1 MDKKDKYIKQKLQQ
15 DKDISNKANNV
26 FKNFKGGNQ
35 MDNKEKRT
43 ITISFNKFMAIAA
56 SFVIILFVGVGLY
69 INVNKTKSTNDK
81 EVISKLA
88 MEDTA
93 FIVKDIK
100 GKDGKYEV
108 TAQLLNDTKKEI
120 SENEYNKILNGEKI
134 KFRGVD
140 WKYNE
145 EKTKKTGTTYIQS
158 GEKELTIKKEDNTNK
173 YYLENATGSQTGG
186 LCDFSEKTVKFET
199 KEISD
204 YILNNYKDNQ
214 TDSYG
219 ECKATIENGEVI
231 SIKSLEN
238 DESKCDYFVPAELIG
253 KVFQTEYN
261 DNKEEII
268 IKEIKDNIVKFE
280 YYIYRNETFNLTA
293 TLNGNVAEFNLDKNE
308 LSGNISLTNNK
319 IELNIKE
326 AKSNSVN
333 LGTKSFDK
341 SFKYEDYIGGLWQFK
356 TENDTTTEIAIKEI
370 KNGKM
375 TFELYTYRNES
386 YGEQTVEFG
395 YDTASV
401 AHFTATKGDSTV
413 DGVISLKPG
422 KVGLMIQDVTN
433 NGAFKG
439 GTYEYYE
446 SDVHIKYEDYING
459 VWNFDNINGSEAS
472 VYISNIESGKVSFII
487 TKGNNSYEFN
497 DIAFYY
503 DTASILHF
511 ENEAFEGQL
520 ALKDNK
526 EVALY
531 ILSEKQQVKENKNNK
546 STDSKIYE
554 KYENADVYWL
564 FRESAKREYVWQG
577 DKIEIKDDKLYVKG
591 NLVNI
596 EGTPYAFITWGDQTL
611 ERIYV
616 LTNEGTVWKLLME
629 GKGEKLN
636 SSFEKVNIAGK
647 VIDMTNGNRNTRVT
661 EPPYFLLET
670 GELVNEAG
678 EKYERLDGG
687 FVNSFGN
694 EYDRIYVKSDNSL
707 AYFDTDK
714 RQYVTIKD
722 ENGNVIKM
730 KNAYVQ
736 WTSFDGAIADGASE
750 RLFVV
755 TEEGKLMYFDGYN
768 TDKAKE
774 YEKAKNK
781 IVKGTRE
788 RKEEVEYS
796 TITFR
801 IIEFTDGTELELQ
814 DTTENFMQN

>member
-1 MDKKDKYIKQKLQQ
+1 
-15 DKDISNKANNV
+15 
-26 FKNFKGGNQ
+26 

-100 GKDGKYEV
+100 EKDGKYEV

-120 SENEYNKILNGEKI
+120 SEDEYNKILNGEKI

-158 GEKELTIKKEDNTNK
+158 GENELTIKKEDNINK

-293 TLNGNVAEFNLDKNE
+293 TLNGNVATFSLDENE
-308 LSGNISLTNNK
+308 LAGEIVLSNNK
-319 IELNIKE
+319 ITLSIKE
-326 AKSNSVN
+326 
-333 LGTKSFDK
+333 TKSDSLKLGSREFSK
-341 SFKYEDYIGGLWQFK
+341 NIKYEDYIGGVWQFQ
-356 TENDTTTEIAIKEI
+356 TEDDGITELEIKDI
-370 KNGKM
+370 KNGKI
-375 TFELYTYRNES
+375 TFKLYTYRSET
-386 YGEQTVEFG
+386 YEEQTVSFG
-395 YDTASV
+395 HETASE
-401 AHFTATKGDSTV
+401 ATFTVTKGDSTV
-413 DGVISLKPG
+413 NGIIILKPG
-422 KVGLMIQDVTN
+422 KVAIKTQGPTR
-433 NGAFKG
+433 NGVLK
-439 GTYEYYE
+439 EDSYYE
-446 SDVHIKYEDYING
+446 SSAHIKYEDYING

-497 DIAFYY
+497 NIAFYY

-511 ENEAFEGQL
+511 ENGAFEGQL

-629 GKGEKLN
+629 GKGEKVN

-736 WTSFDGAIADGASE
+736 WTSFDGTIADGASE

-788 RKEEVEYS
+788 RKEEVEYN

>member
-26 FKNFKGGNQ
+26 FKNFEGGNQ

-81 EVISKLA
+81 EVVSKLA

-100 GKDGKYEV
+100 EKDGKYEV

-238 DESKCDYFVPAELIG
+238 YESKCDYFVPAELIG

-341 SFKYEDYIGGLWQFK
+341 SFKYEDYVGGLWQFK

-446 SDVHIKYEDYING
+446 SNAHIKYEDYING

-511 ENEAFEGQL
+511 ENGAFEGQL

-616 LTNEGTVWKLLME
+616 LTKEGTVWKLLME

-768 TDKAKE
+768 TDKAKK

>member
-1 MDKKDKYIKQKLQQ
+1 M
-15 DKDISNKANNV
+15 
-26 FKNFKGGNQ
+26 
-35 MDNKEKRT
+35 
-43 ITISFNKFMAIAA
+43 
-56 SFVIILFVGVGLY
+56 
-69 INVNKTKSTNDK
+69 
-81 EVISKLA
+81 
-88 MEDTA
+88 
-93 FIVKDIK
+93 
-100 GKDGKYEV
+100 
-108 TAQLLNDTKKEI
+108 
-120 SENEYNKILNGEKI
+120 
-134 KFRGVD
+134 
-140 WKYNE
+140 
-145 EKTKKTGTTYIQS
+145 
-158 GEKELTIKKEDNTNK
+158 
-173 YYLENATGSQTGG
+173 
-186 LCDFSEKTVKFET
+186 
-199 KEISD
+199 
-204 YILNNYKDNQ
+204 
-214 TDSYG
+214 
-219 ECKATIENGEVI
+219 
-231 SIKSLEN
+231 
-238 DESKCDYFVPAELIG
+238 
-253 KVFQTEYN
+253 
-261 DNKEEII
+261 
-268 IKEIKDNIVKFE
+268 
-280 YYIYRNETFNLTA
+280 
-293 TLNGNVAEFNLDKNE
+293 
-308 LSGNISLTNNK
+308 
-319 IELNIKE
+319 
-326 AKSNSVN
+326 
-333 LGTKSFDK
+333 
-341 SFKYEDYIGGLWQFK
+341 
-356 TENDTTTEIAIKEI
+356 
-370 KNGKM
+370 
-375 TFELYTYRNES
+375 
-386 YGEQTVEFG
+386 
-395 YDTASV
+395 
-401 AHFTATKGDSTV
+401 
-413 DGVISLKPG
+413 
-422 KVGLMIQDVTN
+422 
-433 NGAFKG
+433 
-439 GTYEYYE
+439 
-446 SDVHIKYEDYING
+446 
-459 VWNFDNINGSEAS
+459 WNFDNINGSEAS

-511 ENEAFEGQL
+511 ENGAFEGQL

-616 LTNEGTVWKLLME
+616 LTKEGTVWKLLME

-768 TDKAKE
+768 TDKAKK

>member
-100 GKDGKYEV
+100 EKDGKYEV

-120 SENEYNKILNGEKI
+120 SEDEYNKILNGEKI

-158 GEKELTIKKEDNTNK
+158 GENELTIKKEDNTNK

-293 TLNGNVAEFNLDKNE
+293 TLNGNVATFSLDENE
-308 LSGNISLTNNK
+308 LAGEIVLSNNK
-319 IELNIKE
+319 ITLSIKE
-326 AKSNSVN
+326 
-333 LGTKSFDK
+333 TKSDSLKLGSREFSK
-341 SFKYEDYIGGLWQFK
+341 NIKYEDYIGGVWQFQ
-356 TENDTTTEIAIKEI
+356 TEDDGITELEIKDI
-370 KNGKM
+370 KNGKI
-375 TFELYTYRNES
+375 TFKLYTYRSET
-386 YGEQTVEFG
+386 YEEQTVSFG
-395 YDTASV
+395 HETASE
-401 AHFTATKGDSTV
+401 ATFTVTKGDSTV
-413 DGVISLKPG
+413 NGIIILKPG
-422 KVGLMIQDVTN
+422 KVAIKTQGPTR
-433 NGAFKG
+433 NGVLK
-439 GTYEYYE
+439 EDSYYE
-446 SDVHIKYEDYING
+446 SSAHIKYEDYING

-511 ENEAFEGQL
+511 ENGAFEGQL

-736 WTSFDGAIADGASE
+736 WTSFDGTIADGASE

>member
-293 TLNGNVAEFNLDKNE
+293 TLNGNVATFSLDENE
-308 LSGNISLTNNK
+308 LAGEIVLSNNK
-319 IELNIKE
+319 ITLSIKE
-326 AKSNSVN
+326 
-333 LGTKSFDK
+333 TKSDSLKLGSREFSK
-341 SFKYEDYIGGLWQFK
+341 NIKYEDYIGGVWQFQ
-356 TENDTTTEIAIKEI
+356 TEDDGITELEIKDI
-370 KNGKM
+370 KNGKI
-375 TFELYTYRNES
+375 TFKLYTYRSET
-386 YGEQTVEFG
+386 YEEQTVSFG
-395 YDTASV
+395 HETASE
-401 AHFTATKGDSTV
+401 ATFTVTKGDSTV
-413 DGVISLKPG
+413 NGIIILKPG
-422 KVGLMIQDVTN
+422 KVAIKTQGPTR
-433 NGAFKG
+433 NGVLK
-439 GTYEYYE
+439 EDSYYE
-446 SDVHIKYEDYING
+446 SSAHIKYEDYING

-511 ENEAFEGQL
+511 ENGAFEGQL

-629 GKGEKLN
+629 GKGEKVN

>member
-56 SFVIILFVGVGLY
+56 SFVIILFVGIGLY

-100 GKDGKYEV
+100 EKDGKYEV

-120 SENEYNKILNGEKI
+120 SEDEYNKILNGEKI

-158 GEKELTIKKEDNTNK
+158 GENELTIKKEDNTNK

-293 TLNGNVAEFNLDKNE
+293 TLNGNVATFSLDENE
-308 LSGNISLTNNK
+308 LAGEIVLSNNK
-319 IELNIKE
+319 ITLSIKE
-326 AKSNSVN
+326 
-333 LGTKSFDK
+333 TKSDSLKLGSREFSK
-341 SFKYEDYIGGLWQFK
+341 NIKYEDYIGGVWQFQ
-356 TENDTTTEIAIKEI
+356 TEDDGITELEIKDI
-370 KNGKM
+370 KNGKI
-375 TFELYTYRNES
+375 TFKLYTYRSET
-386 YGEQTVEFG
+386 YEEQTVSFG
-395 YDTASV
+395 HETASE
-401 AHFTATKGDSTV
+401 ATFTVTKGDSTV
-413 DGVISLKPG
+413 NGIIILKPG
-422 KVGLMIQDVTN
+422 KVAIKTQGPTR
-433 NGAFKG
+433 NGVLK
-439 GTYEYYE
+439 EDSYYE
-446 SDVHIKYEDYING
+446 SSAHIKYEDYING

-472 VYISNIESGKVSFII
+472 VYISNIETGKVSFII

-511 ENEAFEGQL
+511 ENGAFEGQL

-678 EKYERLDGG
+678 EKYEILDGG

-736 WTSFDGAIADGASE
+736 WTSFDGTIADGASE

>member
-1 MDKKDKYIKQKLQQ
+1 
-15 DKDISNKANNV
+15 
-26 FKNFKGGNQ
+26 
-35 MDNKEKRT
+35 
-43 ITISFNKFMAIAA
+43 
-56 SFVIILFVGVGLY
+56 
-69 INVNKTKSTNDK
+69 
-81 EVISKLA
+81 
-88 MEDTA
+88 
-93 FIVKDIK
+93 
-100 GKDGKYEV
+100 
-108 TAQLLNDTKKEI
+108 
-120 SENEYNKILNGEKI
+120 
-134 KFRGVD
+134 
-140 WKYNE
+140 
-145 EKTKKTGTTYIQS
+145 
-158 GEKELTIKKEDNTNK
+158 
-173 YYLENATGSQTGG
+173 
-186 LCDFSEKTVKFET
+186 
-199 KEISD
+199 
-204 YILNNYKDNQ
+204 
-214 TDSYG
+214 
-219 ECKATIENGEVI
+219 
-231 SIKSLEN
+231 
-238 DESKCDYFVPAELIG
+238 
-253 KVFQTEYN
+253 
-261 DNKEEII
+261 
-268 IKEIKDNIVKFE
+268 
-280 YYIYRNETFNLTA
+280 
-293 TLNGNVAEFNLDKNE
+293 
-308 LSGNISLTNNK
+308 
-319 IELNIKE
+319 
-326 AKSNSVN
+326 
-333 LGTKSFDK
+333 
-341 SFKYEDYIGGLWQFK
+341 
-356 TENDTTTEIAIKEI
+356 
-370 KNGKM
+370 M

-439 GTYEYYE
+439 GAYEYYE
-446 SDVHIKYEDYING
+446 SNAHIKYEDYING

>member
-69 INVNKTKSTNDK
+69 ININKTKSTNDK

-120 SENEYNKILNGEKI
+120 SEDEYNKILNGEKI

-158 GEKELTIKKEDNTNK
+158 GENELTIKKEDNTNK

-214 TDSYG
+214 TNSYG
-219 ECKATIENGEVI
+219 ECKVTIENGEVI

-293 TLNGNVAEFNLDKNE
+293 TLNGNVATFSLDENE
-308 LSGNISLTNNK
+308 LAGEIVLSNNK
-319 IELNIKE
+319 ITLSIKE
-326 AKSNSVN
+326 
-333 LGTKSFDK
+333 TKSDSLKLGSREFSK
-341 SFKYEDYIGGLWQFK
+341 NIKYEDYIGGVWQFQ
-356 TENDTTTEIAIKEI
+356 TEDDGITELEIKDI
-370 KNGKM
+370 KNGKI
-375 TFELYTYRNES
+375 TFKLYTYRNET
-386 YGEQTVEFG
+386 YEEQTVSFG
-395 YDTASV
+395 HETASE
-401 AHFTATKGDSTV
+401 ATFTVTKGDSTV
-413 DGVISLKPG
+413 NGIIILKPG
-422 KVGLMIQDVTN
+422 KVAIKTQGPTR
-433 NGAFKG
+433 NGVLK
-439 GTYEYYE
+439 EDSYYE
-446 SDVHIKYEDYING
+446 SSAHIKYEDYING

-497 DIAFYY
+497 DISFYY

-511 ENEAFEGQL
+511 ENGAFEGQL

-736 WTSFDGAIADGASE
+736 WTSFDGTIADGVSE

-801 IIEFTDGTELELQ
+801 IIEFTDGTKLELQ

>member
-100 GKDGKYEV
+100 EKDGKYEV

-120 SENEYNKILNGEKI
+120 SEDEYNKILNGEKI

-158 GEKELTIKKEDNTNK
+158 GENELTIKKEDNTNK

-293 TLNGNVAEFNLDKNE
+293 TLNGNVATFSLDENE
-308 LSGNISLTNNK
+308 LAGEIVLSNNK
-319 IELNIKE
+319 ITLSIKE
-326 AKSNSVN
+326 
-333 LGTKSFDK
+333 TKSDSLKLGSREFSK
-341 SFKYEDYIGGLWQFK
+341 NIKYEDYIGGVWQFQ
-356 TENDTTTEIAIKEI
+356 TEDDGITELEIKDI
-370 KNGKM
+370 KNGKI
-375 TFELYTYRNES
+375 TFKLYTYRSET
-386 YGEQTVEFG
+386 YEEQTVSFG
-395 YDTASV
+395 HETASE
-401 AHFTATKGDSTV
+401 ATFTVTKGDSTV
-413 DGVISLKPG
+413 NGIIILKPG
-422 KVGLMIQDVTN
+422 KVAIKTQGPTR
-433 NGAFKG
+433 NGVLK
-439 GTYEYYE
+439 EDSYYE
-446 SDVHIKYEDYING
+446 SSAHIKYEDYING

-472 VYISNIESGKVSFII
+472 VYISNIETGKVSFII

-511 ENEAFEGQL
+511 ENGAFEGQL

-736 WTSFDGAIADGASE
+736 WTSFDGTIADGASE